1 MKEDLKD
8 REDLQDCNEDD
19 DDRYSDT
26 EAEKYKET
34 KITDQTNASS
44 GISRESGR

>member
-26 EAEKYKET
+26 EAEK
-34 KITDQTNASS
+34 
-44 GISRESGR
+44 